1 MVVEIRLFC
10 VLLFQFIRCTGFDL
24 YVQGRLRIMHRDEVY
39 VSCTESDMLWTRFRE
54 GYKSPRVKPGD
65 LFFFF
70 FFPEAGAHP
79 QPREQNLKGAGEV
92 GSAGKPK

>member
-1 MVVEIRLFC
+1 M
-10 VLLFQFIRCTGFDL
+10 RCTFPAPG
-24 YVQGRLRIMHRDEVY
+24 VICSGRGSGKAIKAPAL
-39 VSCTESDMLWTRFRE
+39 SRE
-54 GYKSPRVKPGD
+54 T
-65 LFFFF
+65 F

>member
-1 MVVEIRLFC
+1 
-10 VLLFQFIRCTGFDL
+10 
-24 YVQGRLRIMHRDEVY
+24 MHRDEVY
-39 VSCTESDMLWTRFRE
+39 ISCTENDMLWTRFME
-54 GYKSPRVKPGD
+54 GYKSPVLSRRI
-65 LFFFF
+65 

>member
-1 MVVEIRLFC
+1 MVEIRLFC

-39 VSCTESDMLWTRFRE
+39 ISCTGSDMFWTRFRE

-65 LFFFF
+65 LFFF
-70 FFPEAGAHP
+70 PEAGAHP
-79 QPREQNLKGAGEV
+79 QPRELNLKGAGEV